1 MARISLNRRSAG
13 MAVIVGDDLSSTF
26 IATCVPS
33 ERDTAWYT
41 LAKVPRPRSFVSS
54 YFPRSWL
61 VFLVDFGVAAL
72 AVAVVVAA
80 ASIGIL

>member
-1 MARISLNRRSAG
+1 

-26 IATCVPS
+26 IATWVPS
-33 ERDTAWYT
+33 ERETAWYT

-61 VFLVDFGVAAL
+61 VFLIDFGVAAL
-72 AVAVVVAA
+72 AVAVVVAT
-80 ASIGIL
+80 ASIGIFRRYQLGFIEGD